1 MAGEGSSEIM
11 AKVQA
16 FCTENDECTGY
27 YCDKEVN
34 WCIATNKVPAECT
47 GKIRVMMAM
56 MCTSTTTRRR

>member
-47 GKIRVMMAM
+47 GK
-56 MCTSTTTRRR
+56 